1 MDQNAELSKHYRG
14 KPSCLY
20 SLDFWKMFQGFSVE
34 RAGYLRCLS
43 VMVVD
48 KLVLL
53 VLEKDI
59 ETLRRPKG
67 IVVSA
72 SAETPSPDPSS
83 CDQVIFPGCWIL
95 FMAFDILYGRF
106 VVLADDTSLIKNN
119 PKIASARAQRIQA
132 LNA

>member
-1 MDQNAELSKHYRG
+1 MGQNAELSKHYRG
-14 KPSCLY
+14 KPRCLY
-20 SLDFWKMFQGFSVE
+20 SWDFWKMFQGLSVE

-83 CDQVIFPGCWIL
+83 CDQVLFPGGWIL
-95 FMAFDILYGRF
+95 FMAFVILYSSRF
-106 VVLADDTSLIKNN
+106 PCSVLSYFSLVFVMEH
-119 PKIASARAQRIQA
+119 SRRW
-132 LNA
+132 

>member
-1 MDQNAELSKHYRG
+1 M
-14 KPSCLY
+14 Y

-72 SAETPSPDPSS
+72 SAKMPSPDPSS
-83 CDQVIFPGCWIL
+83 RDQAPFPGCWIL
-95 FMAFDILYGRF
+95 FKAFDILYGRL
-106 VVLADDTSLIKNN
+106 VSLSHWCHCQI
-119 PKIASARAQRIQA
+119 RI
-132 LNA
+132 L

>member
-1 MDQNAELSKHYRG
+1 
-14 KPSCLY
+14 
-20 SLDFWKMFQGFSVE
+20 
-34 RAGYLRCLS
+34 
-43 VMVVD
+43 MVVD

-53 VLEKDI
+53 VLEEDI

-83 CDQVIFPGCWIL
+83 CDQVIFPRCWIL

>member
-1 MDQNAELSKHYRG
+1 
-14 KPSCLY
+14 
-20 SLDFWKMFQGFSVE
+20 
-34 RAGYLRCLS
+34 
-43 VMVVD
+43 MVVD

-53 VLEKDI
+53 VLEEDI
-59 ETLRRPKG
+59 ETLKRPKG

-83 CDQVIFPGCWIL
+83 YDQVPFPGWWIL